1 MNAVL
6 RSDEQVDAVNV
17 NYLVNLLVIAVIMI

>member
-6 RSDEQVDAVNV
+6 RSDEQVDVVNV

>member
-1 MNAVL
+1 MNTVL
-6 RSDEQVDAVNV
+6 RSDEQVDVVNV